1 MNENSEQLKEMS
13 KTESFVE
20 NMSGQ
25 NYEEYLLL
33 MMLTTPKDL
42 RTRRIMD
49 LIQIN
54 MKYRYYDDF

>member
-13 KTESFVE
+13 KTERFVDKM
-20 NMSGQ
+20 NGQ

-42 RTRRIMD
+42 EQRESWI
-49 LIQIN
+49 
-54 MKYRYYDDF
+54 

>member
-49 LIQIN
+49 LF
-54 MKYRYYDDF
+54 RLT

>member
-1 MNENSEQLKEMS
+1 MNENSEQLKEIG

-33 MMLTTPKDL
+33 MMLTTKDL
-42 RTRRIMD
+42 RT
-49 LIQIN
+49 
-54 MKYRYYDDF
+54 